1 MLHRK
6 LFPQLADRR
15 WGSIDLDALARID
28 FPGSGRAR
36 GDNPLNDPE
45 VCRGWVER
53 LHERMGVESSFGG
66 YLEDRSH
73 LWRGHYQEASGRFV
87 HLGVDYNVP
96 AGTEVFAPCPLV
108 VHEARADPD
117 QDGGWGGR
125 VIFRVPGSD
134 LFVILAHLEHVSAP
148 DRRGRTGD
156 RGEGRGRRAVRGQ
169 RRVVP
174 APARPVRA
182 GRIAGGPGRICERLD
197 GPGRA
202 IPRPG
207 GGDPMTGASPSGHR
221 PADVWGPTR
230 RFGP

>member
-1 MLHRK
+1 MMLHRR

-45 VCRGWVER
+45 VCRRWVER

-87 HLGVDYNVP
+87 HLGVDSNVP

-108 VHEARADPD
+108 VHEALADPD

-125 VIFRVPGSD
+125 VITRLPGSD
-134 LFVILAHLEHVSAP
+134 MFVIFAHLEHDSLPNEGAELATGARVGVV
-148 DRRGRTGD
+148 GRPQVNG
-156 RGEGRGRRAVRGQ
+156 GWFPHLHVQCVRGAL
-169 RRVVP
+169 P
-174 APARPVRA
+174 
-182 GRIAGGPGRICERLD
+182 EDLD
-197 GPGRA
+197 GYASASSGLGERFPDPEEA
-202 IPRPG
+202 IR
-207 GGDPMTGASPSGHR
+207 
-221 PADVWGPTR
+221 
-230 RFGP
+230 

>member
-45 VCRGWVER
+45 VCREWVER

-96 AGTEVFAPCPLV
+96 AGTEVFAPCPMV
-108 VHEARADPD
+108 VHETRADSD

-125 VIFRVPGSD
+125 VISRVPGTD
-134 LFVILAHLEHVSAP
+134 LLVIFAHLEHGPLPTEGTELVTGA
-148 DRRGRTGD
+148 RVGVVGRVEVNGGWFPHLHVQCV
-156 RGEGRGRRAVRGQ
+156 RGEL
-169 RRVVP
+169 P
-174 APARPVRA
+174 KD
-182 GRIAGGPGRICERLD
+182 LD
-197 GPGRA
+197 GYACASTGLGEQFP
-202 IPRPG
+202 
-207 GGDPMTGASPSGHR
+207 DPEDSIR
-221 PADVWGPTR
+221 
-230 RFGP
+230 